1 MYLYYG
7 EWLTMEDIGKLLS
20 VDKSS
25 ICRTLERAAIR
36 IQGCFPAT
44 AQCGVLD
51 LGAIGDVL
59 WTLYQQ
65 QEIKSLVPE
74 YAQEAARRANTMQLQ
89 RCDAAGISPAVHDHY
104 PEQSLWPSFEMEP
117 CEENAAESLQY
128 VPPLIQFPSKRRFY
142 ARLWRVPFHG
152 LVGQSK
158 LLSALL
164 EESRQSQFK
173 HRSAYIYTRLCSLV
187 SGFCNKVSR
196 KIVSKLYRLKSKIAS

>member
-1 MYLYYG
+1 MSLTATQRTVRKWIYG

-20 VDKSS
+20 VDKST

-74 YAQEAARRANTMQLQ
+74 YAQEAAPV
-89 RCDAAGISPAVHDHY
+89 S
-104 PEQSLWPSFEMEP
+104 
-117 CEENAAESLQY
+117 
-128 VPPLIQFPSKRRFY
+128 
-142 ARLWRVPFHG
+142 
-152 LVGQSK
+152 
-158 LLSALL
+158 
-164 EESRQSQFK
+164 
-173 HRSAYIYTRLCSLV
+173 YTHLTLPTNREV
-187 SGFCNKVSR
+187 
-196 KIVSKLYRLKSKIAS
+196 